1 MLDKNLKT
9 ALDVVSQRFLSLDAQ
24 LQNPQVIADH
34 KLYLEI
40 QKEHSKL
47 KKIHETYSEYQKLN
61 NLLMEAQEFINS
73 SDDMDLVSL
82 LRDEFTANLKVLS
95 QMEYRLRVLLIPKDE
110 DDEKNVIVEIRGAAG
125 GEEANLFA
133 QDLFKIYQKWAHN
146 NKWDFRLLDVS
157 HSESGGFSQV
167 VFSVAGK
174 GVVYGKIKHEAGV
187 HRVQRVPITES
198 VGRVHTST
206 VTVTVIPEQ
215 PPESEVTINPDDL
228 RIDTYRS
235 SGAGGQSVN
244 TTDSA
249 VRVTHIPSGIVVNC
263 QQERSQ
269 IANKDL
275 AIRILKSKLA
285 AAQKAEAEKLE
296 SNFRKRGGLG
306 FRAEKIRTYNW
317 SQDRVTDH
325 RIAMSLSL
333 RSVLEGKLQPFTEAL
348 LLSEETLKV
357 TEAAHFGYKL

>member
-1 MLDKNLKT
+1 MLDKNLKA
-9 ALDVVSQRFLSLDAQ
+9 ALDAVSQRFLSLETQ
-24 LQNPQVIADH
+24 LENPKVIADH
-34 KLYLEI
+34 KLYLEV
-40 QKEHSKL
+40 QKEHSRL
-47 KKIHETYSEYQKLN
+47 KKIHEVYLEYQKLN
-61 NLLMEAQEFINS
+61 KLLVETQDFMS
-73 SDDMDLVSL
+73 SSKDIDLVVL
-82 LRDEFTANLKVLS
+82 LRDEFTSNLKLLS

-133 QDLFKIYQKWAHN
+133 QDLFKIYQKWATL
-146 NKWDFRLLDVS
+146 NKWDFRLLDVN

-167 VFSVAGK
+167 VFSISGK
-174 GVVYGKIKHEAGV
+174 GVVFGKVKHEAGV
-187 HRVQRVPITES
+187 HRVQRVPVTES
-198 VGRVHTST
+198 IGRVHTST
-206 VTVTVIPEQ
+206 VTVTVIPEL
-215 PPESEVTINPDDL
+215 PAENEVVINADDL
-228 RIDTYRS
+228 RVDTYRS

-249 VRVTHIPSGIVVNC
+249 VRVTHIPTGIVVNC

-275 AIRILKSKLA
+275 AVKILKSKLA
-285 AAQKAEAEKLE
+285 AAQKAEAERVE
-296 SNFRKRGGLG
+296 SGFRKRGGLG

-325 RIAMSLSL
+325 RIGMSLSL